1 MLLLASCALR
11 EQLEREKDLDQ
22 KLALGQQFR
31 DEGKYDQALQVY
43 KGLAAAYPQT
53 PPGDLALRE
62 AAFLLV
68 HPGRPQKKYREAQ
81 DLWWKLLKNFP
92 QSPYTA
98 EARTWISLL
107 TAHLDLQTQL
117 EKEKQQLLQVK
128 GQQEDCKAHLEELKQ
143 DQKNLAFDL
152 IARNQKLMAQRDFD
166 KILEENASVLS
177 KNGAKPPADE
187 ALYALG
193 LVYAYGEYPKK
204 DALKALGF
212 FNRLVRE
219 FPRSWRA
226 EEAKVWIKNIE
237 TFEKSKQID
246 LEIEDKRKQLRK

>member
-1 MLLLASCALR
+1 
-11 EQLEREKDLDQ
+11 LE
-22 KLALGQQFR
+22 
-31 DEGKYDQALQVY
+31 
-43 KGLAAAYPQT
+43 
-53 PPGDLALRE
+53 
-62 AAFLLV
+62 
-68 HPGRPQKKYREAQ
+68 
-81 DLWWKLLKNFP
+81 
-92 QSPYTA
+92 
-98 EARTWISLL
+98 
-107 TAHLDLQTQL
+107 LQTQL

-143 DQKNLAFDL
+143 DQKNLALDL